1 MTYIDYICGKINAE
15 KPGKPIYTSKMAE
28 GLAEAFGLNRKAA
41 AAATSV
47 AVKRIMDGKI
57 IEDLRLYQ
65 KGIYYRTVK
74 TPFGEL
80 GVDTEQLIA
89 EKYILPD
96 LGYDTGAMF
105 LYHIGLTTQM
115 PRERVI
121 ATNAATDGTR
131 TDEKLGVIIR
141 PPKVPV
147 NAENKYYLQ
156 LLDALDGL
164 DKAPVDAETPYIVLA
179 HHIRKSDLSY
189 EKLLYYADHH
199 YSKNTILRLAHTAQE
214 GGEFS

>member
-1 MTYIDYICGKINAE
+1 MTYIDYVRGKISDE
-15 KPGKPIYTSKMAE
+15 EPGMPIYTSKMAE
-28 GLAEAFGLNRKAA
+28 GLAKAFGLNRKAA

-47 AVKRIMDGKI
+47 AVKRIMDGKL
-57 IEDLRLYQ
+57 IEDLRFYQ

-80 GVDTEQLIA
+80 GVDKEQLIA
-89 EKYILPD
+89 EKYIRPD

-115 PRERVI
+115 PCERVI
-121 ATNAATDGTR
+121 ATNAATNGTR
-131 TDEKLGVIIR
+131 TDEKLGVTIR

-164 DKAPVDAETPYIVLA
+164 DKAPVDAEKPYFVLA
-179 HHIRKSDLSY
+179 HHIRKYDLSY
-189 EKLLYYADHH
+189 EKLLYYADRH
-199 YSKNTILRLAHTAQE
+199 YSKNTILRLAHTAQ
-214 GGEFS
+214 GGGKFS